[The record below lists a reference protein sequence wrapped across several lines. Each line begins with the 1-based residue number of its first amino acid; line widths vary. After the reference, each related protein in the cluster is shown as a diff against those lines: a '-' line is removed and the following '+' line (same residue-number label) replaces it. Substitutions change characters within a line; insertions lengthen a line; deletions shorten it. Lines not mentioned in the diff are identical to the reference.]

1 MLKFT
6 AMKIREL
13 LWDPNERSEIMALLI
28 EHGDPALINFLE
40 TFNMLKLQVDY
51 PEGVHGYGIIIPV
64 FGSEAVFLSDLC
76 TESYIK
82 FLVGLFKRYD

>member
-28 EHGDPALINFLE
+28 EHGDPALINF
-40 TFNMLKLQVDY
+40 